1 MPFIILSKTIS
12 LNNYLIIASK
22 MNLTEKKCVS
32 CEGGVPPLEEDN
44 SNDLLQQI
52 PSWEIKDGKVHK
64 QFKFKDFKEAIK
76 FVNKIAKVA
85 EQEGHHPD
93 ILINYNKV
101 TIDLYTHA
109 INGLSEN
116 DFIVAAKIEK
126 I

>member
-1 MPFIILSKTIS
+1 MD
-12 LNNYLIIASK
+12 
-22 MNLTEKKCVS
+22 LTQKKCVP
-32 CEGGVPPLEEDN
+32 CEGGVSPLGEN
-44 SNDLLQQI
+44 ISADLLQQI
-52 PSWEIKDGKVHK
+52 PSWELKDGKVHK
-64 QFKFKDFKEAIK
+64 QFKFKDFKEAID
-76 FVNKIAKVA
+76 FVNNIAKVA